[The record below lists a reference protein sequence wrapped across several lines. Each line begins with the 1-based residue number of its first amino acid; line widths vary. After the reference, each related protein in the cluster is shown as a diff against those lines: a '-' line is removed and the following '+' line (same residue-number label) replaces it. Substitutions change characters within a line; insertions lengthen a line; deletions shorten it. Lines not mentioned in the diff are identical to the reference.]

1 MIIKSLRDAAEFKA
15 GDGSSLREFLHP
27 AKEPLQ
33 IGYSL
38 ARAVVGPGDK
48 TLPHRLKSAEVYY
61 IIEGTGRMHVGPEQA
76 EVGPDQA
83 VYIPPG
89 EVQFI
94 ENIGAGGLIF
104 LCIVD
109 PAWRASDE
117 DVL

>member
-1 MIIKSLRDAAEFKA
+1 MIIKSFHGAAEFKA
-15 GDGSSLREFLHP
+15 GDGSSLRELLHP
-27 AKEPLQ
+27 AKEPLR

-38 ARAVVGPGDK
+38 ARATVGPGAR

-61 IIEGTGRMHVGPEQA
+61 IIEGTGIMHVGPEQA
-76 EVGPDQA
+76 EVGPGQA

-89 EVQFI
+89 EVQLI
-94 ENIGAGGLIF
+94 ENTGAGGLVF

>member
-15 GDGSSLREFLHP
+15 GDGSSLRELLHP
-27 AKEPLQ
+27 AKEPLK
-33 IGYSL
+33 IGFSL
-38 ARAVVGPGDK
+38 ARAVVGPGDR

-61 IIEGTGRMHVGPEQA
+61 VIEGTGRMHVGLEQA
-76 EVGPDQA
+76 EIGPGQA
-83 VYIPPG
+83 VYIPPD

-94 ENIGAGGLIF
+94 ENTGAGGLVF
-104 LCIVD
+104 LCLVD

>member
-1 MIIKSLRDAAEFKA
+1 
-15 GDGSSLREFLHP
+15 
-27 AKEPLQ
+27 
-33 IGYSL
+33 
-38 ARAVVGPGDK
+38 
-48 TLPHRLKSAEVYY
+48 
-61 IIEGTGRMHVGPEQA
+61 MHVGPERA
-76 EVGPDQA
+76 EVGPGQA

-94 ENIGAGGLIF
+94 ENIGAGRLVF

>member
-1 MIIKSLRDAAEFKA
+1 MIIKSLQGAAEFKA
-15 GDGSSLREFLHP
+15 GDGSSLRELLHP

-38 ARAVVGPGDK
+38 ARAEVGPGAR

-61 IIEGTGRMHVGPEQA
+61 IIGGAGMMHVGPERA
-76 EVGPDQA
+76 EVGPGQA

-94 ENIGAGGLIF
+94 ENIGAGELVF